1 MTGAKIF
8 IHCILLSNIFS
19 PLFISGSRPPNV
31 DYVEKVIERRNPIS
45 ETQKLLQVLSN
56 PKLESVKGEKFF
68 NSWYKQHMNGSNFK
82 KDVRNLIKGNIV
94 ESKHSK
100 VAPLLLNE
108 KEFTEFKRKN
118 PHHKYIETETLA
130 IMNDQQME
138 QLKGVKSKIFSC

>member
-19 PLFISGSRPPNV
+19 PLFISGSEPIPTG
-31 DYVEKVIERRNPIS
+31 YVEKVIEKRNPIS

-82 KDVRNLIKGNIV
+82 KFRLK
-94 ESKHSK
+94 SYHH
-100 VAPLLLNE
+100 LL
-108 KEFTEFKRKN
+108 
-118 PHHKYIETETLA
+118 TLA
-130 IMNDQQME
+130 FNDFG
-138 QLKGVKSKIFSC
+138 LSLG